1 MTTRKS
7 HFYRN
12 RLSSIRRFF
21 AILSGCSFNGNLHLS
36 EAIDSIHFG
45 NGYIKKLKY
54 EPSDRDVGE
63 FATGADGIDPGCQVQ
78 CSLRAMMSRIR
89 SKNAAVERHKL
100 REDPSPMMVTVVLV
114 SAVILL
120 IAYRTYG
127 SLLVN
132 LLRLDPNAPTPA
144 YTLRDDLDYAPQET
158 GALLNQ
164 HFSAIAAAGPI
175 VGPILA
181 GAAFGWMPALLWIL
195 LGSIFIGGVHD
206 FTALVASVRHQGK
219 SIAEV
224 VRENMSQRAFLLFLT
239 FIWLAL
245 VYIIVAFTDI
255 TAASFIGQQTL
266 ENGEVVSGAGI
277 ASSSLM
283 YLVLPII
290 MGLLVRY
297 TKLSSGLATLI
308 FLPLVGV
315 AIVLGQHIPFD
326 VAQIVKQLSPGI
338 SDADALARA
347 HVIWDVALLLYCA
360 VASVA
365 PLWILLQPRGDLGGY
380 FLFIALGAGAIG
392 LIMGGKPVELPA
404 FSGWVSLKGD
414 TLAPMLFITIACG
427 ACSGFHSLIASG
439 TTSKQLKNEMNAK
452 SVGYGSMLLEAMVA
466 IVSLCCV
473 MSLASDHELV
483 KNPQPNFI
491 YALGIGSFLESVNI
505 PPAIGVSFALM
516 AFSTFVY
523 DTLDVC
529 TRLGRFIIQELT
541 GLQGSAGRWLG
552 TIVTTG
558 APMFFV
564 FQTFTDDAGRR
575 IPVWRTFWELFGAS
589 NQLLAAITLL
599 GVTVWLWRTRK
610 AAWVWFVTGIPMV
623 VMSVMSIWALAGM
636 VYKQFKGGV
645 TANPVAWIA
654 ILLIGLAIMM
664 ICEAVVIILRNRPVK
679 PEPPLGTLATE

>member
-1 MTTRKS
+1 
-7 HFYRN
+7 
-12 RLSSIRRFF
+12 
-21 AILSGCSFNGNLHLS
+21 
-36 EAIDSIHFG
+36 
-45 NGYIKKLKY
+45 
-54 EPSDRDVGE
+54 
-63 FATGADGIDPGCQVQ
+63 
-78 CSLRAMMSRIR
+78 
-89 SKNAAVERHKL
+89 
-100 REDPSPMMVTVVLV
+100 MMVTVVLV

-127 SLLVN
+127 SLLAK

-144 YTLRDDLDYAPQET
+144 YTLRDDLDYAPQAT

-195 LGSIFIGGVHD
+195 IGSIFIGGVHD
-206 FTALVASVRHQGK
+206 FTALIASVRHQGK

-266 ENGEVVSGAGI
+266 ESGEVVSGAGI

-297 TKLSSGLATLI
+297 TKLSSGWATLI
-308 FLPLVGV
+308 FLPLIGV

-326 VAQIVKQLSPGI
+326 VVQIVKQYSPGI
-338 SDADALARA
+338 SDADAAARA
-347 HVIWDVALLLYCA
+347 HMIWDIALLLYCA

-404 FSGWVSLKGD
+404 FSGWTSLKGD

-439 TTSKQLKNEMNAK
+439 TTSKQLKNELNAK

-473 MSLASDHELV
+473 MTLASDHALV
-483 KNPQPNFI
+483 QNPQPNFI

-505 PPAIGVSFALM
+505 PPAVGVSFALM

-541 GLQGSAGRWLG
+541 GLQGTAGRWLG

-564 FQTFTDDAGRR
+564 FQTFTDDAGNRV
-575 IPVWRTFWELFGAS
+575 PVWRTFWELFGAS

-599 GVTVWLWRTRK
+599 GVTVWLWRTRQ

-623 VMSVMSIWALAGM
+623 IMSIMSIWALGGM
-636 VYKQFKGGV
+636 VYKQFKGGI

-654 ILLIGLAIMM
+654 VFLIGLAVMM
-664 ICEAVVIILRNRPVK
+664 IWEAIVIILRKQPVN
-679 PEPPLGTLATE
+679 PQPPLETLATE